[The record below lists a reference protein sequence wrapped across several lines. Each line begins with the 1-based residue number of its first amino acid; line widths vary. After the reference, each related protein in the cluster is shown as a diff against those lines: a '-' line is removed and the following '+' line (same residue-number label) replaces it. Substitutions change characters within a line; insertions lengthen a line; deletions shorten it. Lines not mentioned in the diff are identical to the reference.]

1 MEAQELTARQQKLLK
16 SIVEKYVET
25 ASPVGSETL
34 EREASLGVSPAT
46 LRNEMVKLTNL
57 GILSQPHTSAG
68 RIPTADGF
76 RFYINNLM
84 DQKQLAVKDEVT
96 IKEKLWDDRHE
107 RRRILKDAA
116 QALADKTHAL
126 GVAMTSDDTYYSGL
140 ANILDMPEFYD
151 IDVTRTLLSML
162 DQTNQLVD
170 IFFGRQDDLGVHVV
184 FGTDLDDQFLQPCSF
199 VYSRFSIGDGQGVV
213 GVIGP
218 SRLNYPAVI
227 PTVRYLSNLMEELAP
242 GW

>member
-1 MEAQELTARQQKLLK
+1 MEAPELTTRQQKLLK

-25 ASPVGSETL
+25 ANPVGSETL
-34 EREASLGVSPAT
+34 EREANLGVSPAT
-46 LRNEMVKLTNL
+46 LRNEMVRLTNL
-57 GILSQPHTSAG
+57 GFLSQPHTSSG
-68 RIPTADGF
+68 RIPTTDGF
-76 RFYINNLM
+76 RYYISNLM
-84 DQKQLAVKDEVT
+84 DQRQLAVKDEVT

-116 QALADKTHAL
+116 QALADKTHVL
-126 GVAMTSDDTYYSGL
+126 GIAMTDDDTYYSGL

-151 IDVTRTLLSML
+151 IDVTKTLLSML
-162 DQTNQLVD
+162 DQTNQLVN
-170 IFFGRQDDLGVHVV
+170 IFFGRPDDLGVHVV
-184 FGTDLDDQFLQPCSF
+184 FGADLDDQFLRPCSF

-218 SRLNYPAVI
+218 SRLNYPSIFPA
-227 PTVRYLSNLMEELAP
+227 VRYLSKLMEELAP